1 MTVEQEN
8 QKPLKY
14 TLTEEKGESGID
26 YLCVQELKKRLPI
39 FDFRNLDHHQIAAK
53 MLARGSTIAMYG
65 GVWAVIK
72 TEKRYSHGGELFWN
86 IKVPQDKSFEV
97 EPRPEEARPPTF
109 GRPEDY
115 IHRIDW
121 DKHHP
126 HFREVFGNISGLV
139 EIWRHLPGYAH
150 GVAALK
156 QSAKSYPGR
165 FVTKAKHFKERYPD
179 FPPIGVDTIADFW
192 SEDPFVRHFATCV
205 SRYSHT
211 EIHTAVSTLNFHG
224 YEPPF
229 EWEEFKEDI
238 KNGKIR
244 IDLIDAIL
252 KDHLPEQYKAL
263 ASHLQFIFGPPQDR
277 KPKAYVIRE
286 GDISVEFLREMFSHF
301 GVQVEVYPGA
311 KDTKKIKGVSLDG
324 NLIAMR
330 QKADEEFTRQKP
342 KIASRMPYLT
352 NWLQHGKV
360 PQILENLRL
369 DRI

>member
-26 YLCVQELKKRLPI
+26 YLCVQELEKRLPI

-224 YEPPF
+224 YVPPF

-360 PQILENLRL
+360 PQILENQGL
-369 DRI
+369 DHI